1 MYRHFNDVDIKETF
15 LQNRKGPFKL
25 FSPSMRR
32 PNPIRSDQWNVIFLL
47 FDVMADHISF
57 GLENTFPNH
66 PLQKKHKTKQKQN
79 KEYECINMKS
89 VFRISE

>member
-15 LQNRKGPFKL
+15 LQNKKGPFKL

-32 PNPIRSDQWNVIFLL
+32 PNPIRSEQWNVIFLL

-66 PLQKKHKTKQKQN
+66 PPPKKNTKQSKNKTKS
-79 KEYECINMKS
+79 MS
-89 VFRISE
+89 VSI

>member
-1 MYRHFNDVDIKETF
+1 MYRHFNDVDVKETF
-15 LQNRKGPFKL
+15 QQNRKGPFKL

-66 PLQKKHKTKQKQN
+66 HPRPKKKTQNKAKTKQR
-79 KEYECINMKS
+79 
-89 VFRISE
+89 V